1 MPQYKYPVKGGAKW
15 MTKFNY
21 TDPKSGYKNLR
32 RCLSGVFDVAQKSR
46 YKRVVIGNEIQ
57 HF

>member
-21 TDPKSGYKNLR
+21 TDPKSGIVKTA
-32 RCLSGVFDVAQKSR
+32 LSVF
-46 YKRVVIGNEIQ
+46 VVVSV
-57 HF
+57 

>member
-21 TDPKSGYKNLR
+21 TDPKSGIVKTAYKR
-32 RCLSGVFDVAQKSR
+32 GFDSKSR